1 MSERVIALAGNP
13 NVGKST
19 LFNTLTGMHQHT
31 GNWPGKTVELSEGRA
46 GGYRIIDLP
55 GTYSLLARSPEEEIS
70 RETLCHGGCDA
81 AVVVCDACAL
91 SRSLVLALQVAE
103 MAKRVLV
110 VVNLLDEAEKKRLV
124 VDTDALSAILHVPV
138 IGLVAH
144 RRDSRR
150 RVLRALDALFDA
162 PPPTPLSV
170 SYPEGACMGL
180 CCDRGGC
187 QGEALCIRAQ
197 WELAESI
204 AAQVCRRSD
213 GEAGFRP
220 DDRRDR
226 RLDRVLLGPV
236 AGPLVMLSLLSVI
249 LWLTVVGANVPS
261 EWLGKLLF
269 SLEAPLGRAL
279 VRLGAPPWLC
289 AMLTEGAWR
298 VLAWVVAVMLP
309 PMAIFF
315 PLFTLLEDAGL
326 LPRLAYQLDGP
337 FEPCGACGR
346 QGLTMCMSLG
356 CNAAGVVGCRI
367 IGSPRERLLAIVT
380 SSLMPCNGRFPTLIA
395 LSAVFFGSS
404 ALIPAVGLTLSVA
417 LCALLTLASSWL
429 LSRTLLPGG
438 GAAFVLELPPYR
450 RPRLGQVLL
459 RSLLDRTLFVL
470 GRAIAAAAPAGALL
484 WLLGHWQ
491 LDGGNAL
498 ALLANALDP
507 LGRFL
512 GLDGKMLL
520 AFLLGAPANEIV
532 LPSALMLY
540 TAGTSLVA
548 VPSLPELGAL
558 LTAQGWTAG
567 TAVCCMLFALFHWPC
582 LTTLLTVRRET
593 RSLKWTVLAAALPT
607 AIGVI
612 LCAAAHLVLL

>member
-1 MSERVIALAGNP
+1 MSGRVIALAGNP

-19 LFNTLTGMHQHT
+19 LFNTLTGLRQHT

-55 GTYSLLARSPEEEIS
+55 GTYSLLARSGEEQIA
-70 RETLCHGGCDA
+70 RDALCRGGCDA

-103 MAKRVLV
+103 MVKRVLV
-110 VVNLLDEAEKKRLV
+110 VVNLLDEAEKKHLT
-124 VDTDALSAILHVPV
+124 VDTEALSSILHVPV
-138 IGLVAH
+138 VGLVAH
-144 RRDSRR
+144 RRSSRR
-150 RVLRALDALFDA
+150 KVLRALDALFAA
-162 PPPTPLSV
+162 PTPTPLAV
-170 SYPEGACMGL
+170 PYPDGAAMGL
-180 CCDRGGC
+180 DRGADGC
-187 QGEALCIRAQ
+187 VGEALCIRAQ

-204 AAQVCRRSD
+204 AARVCHRSD
-213 GEAGFRP
+213 GREGFRP
-220 DDRRDR
+220 DDSRDR

-236 AGPLVMLSLLSVI
+236 TGPLLMLSLLAGI

-261 EWLGKLLF
+261 EWLGGLLF
-269 SLEAPLGRAL
+269 SLEAPIGRAL
-279 VRLGAPPWLC
+279 AWLGAPPWLC

-298 VLAWVVAVMLP
+298 VLAWVVGVMLP

-367 IGSPRERLLAIVT
+367 IGSPRERLLAILT
-380 SSLMPCNGRFPTLIA
+380 SGLMPCNGRFPTLIA
-395 LSAVFFGSS
+395 LSAVFFGSGGLS
-404 ALIPAVGLTLSVA
+404 AALGLTLCVA
-417 LCALLTLASSWL
+417 LCAVLTLGSTWL
-429 LSRTLLPGG
+429 LSRTVLPGG

-450 RPRLGQVLL
+450 RPRLGQVLV

-470 GRAIAAAAPAGALL
+470 GRAVAAAAPAGALL

-491 LDGGNAL
+491 LGGGNVL
-498 ALLANALDP
+498 AVLTTWLDP

-512 GLDGKMLL
+512 GLDGAMLL

-540 TAGTSLVA
+540 TSGITLAEI
-548 VPSLPELGAL
+548 PSLPELGTL

-567 TAVCCMLFALFHWPC
+567 TAVCCMLFMLFHWPC

-607 AIGVI
+607 VIGVI